1 MRDCGNTVP
10 LVFRKRRLK
19 MENKEKKNEKI
30 ITGKVVTRKKS
41 IIEKTIDMFLPE
53 GKTSLKDMIIEDII
67 VPTTKNIIA
76 DIVNS
81 VLFGEAGR
89 SRNSSSSRSRV
100 SYSSYYNKDDSR
112 RDTRPTRS
120 FSDSYDDIILE
131 SRGEAELVID
141 RMREYID
148 SYGIVTVAEL
158 YEFIGVTKDYTTRN
172 YGWTNLDSARV
183 NRIRDGYLL
192 VLPQAMPIN

>member
-1 MRDCGNTVP
+1 
-10 LVFRKRRLK
+10 

-41 IIEKTIDMFLPE
+41 IIEKTIEMFLPE
-53 GKTSLKDMIIEDII
+53 GKTSLRDMIIEDII

-89 SRNSSSSRSRV
+89 SRSSGSSRSRV

-131 SRGEAELVID
+131 NRGEAELVID

>member
-1 MRDCGNTVP
+1 
-10 LVFRKRRLK
+10 
-19 MENKEKKNEKI
+19 
-30 ITGKVVTRKKS
+30 
-41 IIEKTIDMFLPE
+41 MFLPE

-89 SRNSSSSRSRV
+89 SRNSGSSRSRV

-131 SRGEAELVID
+131 NRGEAELVID
-141 RMREYID
+141 RMKEYID

-158 YEFIGVTKDYTTRN
+158 YEFIGVTRDYTTRN

>member
-1 MRDCGNTVP
+1 
-10 LVFRKRRLK
+10 

-41 IIEKTIDMFLPE
+41 IIEKTIEMFLPE
-53 GKTSLKDMIIEDII
+53 GRTSLRDMIIEDII

-89 SRNSSSSRSRV
+89 SRSSDSSRSRV

-131 SRGEAELVID
+131 NRGEAELVID

>member
-1 MRDCGNTVP
+1 
-10 LVFRKRRLK
+10 
-19 MENKEKKNEKI
+19 MESKEKKNEKI

-41 IIEKTIDMFLPE
+41 IIEKTIEMFLPE
-53 GKTSLKDMIIEDII
+53 GKTSLRDMIIEDII

-76 DIVNS
+76 DIVNC

-100 SYSSYYNKDDSR
+100 SYSSYYNKEDSR
-112 RDTRPTRS
+112 RDSRPTRS

-131 SRGEAELVID
+131 TRGEAELVID

>member
-1 MRDCGNTVP
+1 
-10 LVFRKRRLK
+10 

-89 SRNSSSSRSRV
+89 SRNSGGSRSRV

-131 SRGEAELVID
+131 NRGEAELVID

>member
-1 MRDCGNTVP
+1 
-10 LVFRKRRLK
+10 
-19 MENKEKKNEKI
+19 MENKDKKNEKI
-30 ITGKVVTRKKS
+30 ITGKVVTRKKG

-67 VPTTKNIIA
+67 VPTTKNIIS

-89 SRNSSSSRSRV
+89 SRSSGNSRSRV

-112 RDTRPTRS
+112 RDTKPTRS

-131 SRGEAELVID
+131 TRGEAELVVD

-172 YGWTNLDSARV
+172 YGWTNLDTARV
-183 NRIRDGYLL
+183 NRVRDGYLL

>member
-1 MRDCGNTVP
+1 
-10 LVFRKRRLK
+10 
-19 MENKEKKNEKI
+19 MENKEQKNETI

-131 SRGEAELVID
+131 TRGEAELVID

>member
-1 MRDCGNTVP
+1 
-10 LVFRKRRLK
+10 

-89 SRNSSSSRSRV
+89 SRSSGSSRSRV
-100 SYSSYYNKDDSR
+100 SYSRYYNKDDSR

-131 SRGEAELVID
+131 NRGEAELVID

>member
-1 MRDCGNTVP
+1 
-10 LVFRKRRLK
+10 

-89 SRNSSSSRSRV
+89 SRSSGSSRSRE

-131 SRGEAELVID
+131 NRGEAELVID

>member
-1 MRDCGNTVP
+1 M
-10 LVFRKRRLK
+10 
-19 MENKEKKNEKI
+19 
-30 ITGKVVTRKKS
+30 
-41 IIEKTIDMFLPE
+41 
-53 GKTSLKDMIIEDII
+53 
-67 VPTTKNIIA
+67 
-76 DIVNS
+76 
-81 VLFGEAGR
+81 LFGEAGR
-89 SRNSSSSRSRV
+89 SRSSGNSRSRV

-112 RDTRPTRS
+112 RDTRPARS

-131 SRGEAELVID
+131 NRGEAELVID

-172 YGWTNLDSARV
+172 YGWTNLDNARV